1 MKKSVFV
8 ALIIFFISFPVNGF
22 SQDLVKVTY
31 GQKDGMDLV
40 MGVKKPAKPNRAGVI
55 MVVSGGFRSSWQQAQ
70 KMSRLSQPLTDH
82 GYTLFFV
89 IHGSMP
95 RYAGLDAISD
105 VRRAVRFIRH
115 NAATFGIDGNRLGIT
130 GGSSGGQTALCIAT
144 QADEGNPDADDPVER
159 ESSCVQAVACFF
171 PLTDFVN
178 WDFNHDAFG
187 LGPKQRA
194 NISPFA
200 HTKLN
205 PENNTYELIT
215 DPKEIADIAY
225 RMSPYYF
232 VDADTPPVFIAHG
245 DADKAIALDQSTRFI
260 KKMKEYNRPAEIV
273 VKPGGGHGEW
283 PDMQDYYQKFA
294 DWYNI
299 YLK

>member
-1 MKKSVFV
+1 MKKSIFITLILLIAV
-8 ALIIFFISFPVNGF
+8 AADSFA
-22 SQDLVKVTY
+22 QELEKVAY

-40 MGVKKPAKPNRAGVI
+40 MGVKKPAKPNGAGVI

-70 KMSRLSQPLTDH
+70 NMSRLSQPLTEY

-95 RYAGLDAISD
+95 RYAGLDAIGD
-105 VRRAVRFIRH
+105 VRRAVRYVRH
-115 NAATFGIDGNRLGIT
+115 NAAEFGIDGNRLGIT
-130 GGSSGGQTALCIAT
+130 GGSSGGQTSLCIAT
-144 QADEGNPDADDPVER
+144 QADDGNPDADDPVER
-159 ESSCVQAVACFF
+159 ESSRVQAVACFF

-178 WDFNHDAFG
+178 WDFDHDEFG

-194 NISPFA
+194 NITPFA
-200 HTKLN
+200 HTELN

-215 DPKEIADIAY
+215 DPKDIAEITY

-232 VDADTPPVFIAHG
+232 IDANTPPVFIAHG
-245 DADKAIALDQSTRFI
+245 DSDKAIALDQSTRFVE
-260 KKMKEYNRPAEIV
+260 KMKANNRPAEIV
-273 VKPGGGHGEW
+273 VKPGGGHGAW
-283 PDMQDYYQKFA
+283 PDMQDYYKKFA